1 MIKVNFRFSLI
12 ILLLAILGVA
22 SALNDTQLSEILAVN
37 QGPAFPYKEMLIY
50 IAGADKRVLFVPDGT
65 NDQCIKAAE
74 VRCDALEQQGIP
86 CIIYRLVSLDYDY
99 SGEGVEQGDSEGL
112 IPKGSKYNL
121 TIRVDANLEKVT
133 SDEDEYKKVMPEIE
147 KQIKSSNVNAKFVFL
162 VSRQGGGKF
171 VYTGNGGISKLERGT
186 THYAYLYN
194 DRVDKKVDM
203 LSGADLRNIE
213 RARQL
218 FIEYLGR
225 MDGGKLNERHLA
237 ELAARL
243 RALDSVLNSDGS
255 CKKCLEL
262 TKSCSHC
269 SNFVSSER
277 SREYYNLAK
286 KFRKYDVSIET
297 RISKH
302 VKKGVYASL
311 FVMSNVNDSRIPSFS
326 QSIRIGS
333 MGNVKSSTVVPSNL
347 GVNCQ
352 GLSEQDLV
360 LVRRMVSLF
369 NVYFEKVTLRSDYDE
384 LCIAVSQM
392 SKSFSDKSRRPVSP
406 YSVETCAAATALSLG
421 NFYPSFMSD
430 TGGLDPT
437 TENSLIIFCS
447 AVLRQEPLG
456 LVENLSPVYSPSGT
470 LVSPTGGKL
479 DAAIL
484 LIKSRSEEAV
494 ITSLLEGSTCSLRD
508 LFNAGWKFDKKLK
521 IWVRGNNNRIPL
533 PIMVRYGLTEDGKL
547 AAFSLEG
554 RDAYLYSKGADVLK
568 TDPVYTPTYSS
579 LIGDRCLSPSNVEN
593 LKNVSKVYEHET
605 LIELNEAKK
614 NVELAALNSRE
625 ASKTAAEAV
634 TKYEEAIENE
644 KKAMEL
650 AKLATEFKNYHDA
663 KLKAS
668 QRAAEL
674 AKLEERL
681 IDASE
686 KRARAANISAKALI
700 EASEAETRRR
710 EASNKARLAAERAT
724 EHIKAALD
732 IQKQLKLQLKQD
744 DKLRASYESA
754 IITEDRLRIA
764 HNEAQESLEKIIR
777 NEREIN
783 SNFEK
788 DMRLLIEEEERLR
801 KCIEEYASRRVALLQ
816 KLEEI
821 SAALTGKVEESK
833 RFRDKLRE
841 EARLKQERVE
851 AERAELGKL
860 SNLMLSQSAEVTAVS
875 VSIKESEI
883 LLKEM
888 ELIAEQKAKEA
899 EEAKQNF
906 VQMSIKIKE
915 LHTIYETLTIKVQ
928 GLSSNQKD
936 LEESVKT
943 AEQDLKHMLEK
954 LSEVEA
960 KISRLE
966 ESRAALDEKSKEAT
980 ELLAKE
986 TLLISKVEEI
996 KRRRS
1001 VRRQELEKL
1010 LKEQADVKSE
1020 ISALLVARNSAL
1032 SIIRKT
1038 LNDIEEARAAS
1049 QGKTAEMRS
1058 QYKKTS
1064 ILAEESMK
1072 SVESLREEV
1081 CRALSEEELKSKDLQ
1096 EKIKCVNRMDLE
1108 VRRAE
1113 DELSKF
1119 SQTPAP
1125 EVPLTPQAPRIK
1137 CEVIE

>member
-1 MIKVNFRFSLI
+1 MMVNFRFSLI
-12 ILLLAILGVA
+12 ILLLAILGVV
-22 SALNDTQLSEILAVN
+22 SALDGVQLSEILAVN
-37 QGPAFPYKEMLIY
+37 QGSTFPYKEMMFNVGEVEQR
-50 IAGADKRVLFVPDGT
+50 ALFVPEGT
-65 NDQCIKAAE
+65 NDECIKAAK
-74 VRCDALEQQGIP
+74 VRCDALEKQGIP
-86 CIIYRLVSLDYDY
+86 CIIYKLISLDFEY
-99 SGEGVEQGDSEGL
+99 SGQDEMKDLEL

-121 TIRVDANLEKVT
+121 TIKVDANLEDIT
-133 SDEDEYKKVMPEIE
+133 SNEEEYKKMIPEIE
-147 KQIKSSNVNAKFVFL
+147 KQIRGSNVSAKFVFL
-162 VSRQGGGKF
+162 ISRQGGGKF
-171 VYTGNGGISKLERGT
+171 IYTGNGGISKLERGT
-186 THYAYLYN
+186 SHYAYLYN
-194 DRVDKKVDM
+194 ARTDKNVDM

-218 FIEYLGR
+218 FIEHLGR
-225 MDGGKLNERHLA
+225 MDAGKLNEHQLS

-255 CKKCLEL
+255 CKECIEL
-262 TKSCSHC
+262 KKSCSHC
-269 SNFVSSER
+269 SNFVSSKR
-277 SREYYNLAK
+277 SREYYDLAK

-302 VKKGVYASL
+302 VKKGAYASL
-311 FVMSNVNDSRIPSFS
+311 FVMSNVNDSRIPSFN

-333 MGNVKSSTVVPSNL
+333 MGNVKSSVAVPSNL

-360 LVRRMVSLF
+360 IVRRMISLF
-369 NVYFEKVTLRSDYDE
+369 NTYFENVKLRSDYDE

-392 SKSFSDKSRRPVSP
+392 SKMFSDKSRKPVSP
-406 YSVETCAAATALSLG
+406 YSIETCAAATALSLG
-421 NFYPSFMSD
+421 NFYPSFMSE
-430 TGGLDPT
+430 TGGLDPV

-447 AVLRQEPLG
+447 AVLHQEPLG
-456 LVENLSPVYSPSGT
+456 LVDSLSPVYSPSGA

-479 DAAIL
+479 DATIL

-494 ITSLLEGSTCSLRD
+494 ITSLLEGGSCSLQD

-554 RDAYLYSKGADVLK
+554 RDAYLYSRGADVLK
-568 TDPVYTPTYSS
+568 TDPIYTPTYSS
-579 LIGDRCLSPSNVEN
+579 LIGDRCLSPSNIEN

-605 LIELNEAKK
+605 LVELNEAKK
-614 NVELAALNSRE
+614 NVELAALNSRA

-650 AKLATEFKNYHDA
+650 AKIATEFKNYHDA
-663 KLKAS
+663 KLRAS

-674 AKLEERL
+674 ARLEEKL

-686 KRARAANISAKALI
+686 KRAHAANISAKALMD
-700 EASEAETRRR
+700 ASEAEARRR
-710 EASNKARLAAERAT
+710 EASDKAKLAAEKAT

-732 IQKQLKLQLKQD
+732 IQKQLKLQLRND
-744 DKLRASYESA
+744 AKLSASYESA
-754 IITEDRLRIA
+754 VITEDRLRIA
-764 HNEAQESLEKIIR
+764 HNEAQESLEKIIM

-783 SNFEK
+783 SSFEK
-788 DMRLLIEEEERLR
+788 DMKLLLEEEERLR
-801 KCIEEYASRRVALLQ
+801 KCIEEYSSRRIALLS
-816 KLEEI
+816 KLEEMNT
-821 SAALTGKVEESK
+821 ALTGKVEESK
-833 RFRDKLRE
+833 RIRDQLRE
-841 EARLKQERVE
+841 EAKLKQKKVE

-860 SNLMLSQSAEVTAVS
+860 SDLMVSQSAEVTAVS

-888 ELIAEQKAKEA
+888 ESIAEQKAKEA
-899 EEAKQNF
+899 KEAKQNF

-915 LHTIYETLTIKVQ
+915 LHVIYETLTIKLQ
-928 GLSSNQKD
+928 SLSSNQKN

-943 AEQDLKHMLEK
+943 AEQDLKSMLER
-954 LSEVEA
+954 LSEVET
-960 KISRLE
+960 KISKLE
-966 ESRAALDEKSKEAT
+966 ETRAALDERSKEAI

-986 TLLISKVEEI
+986 TQLISKIEEI
-996 KRRRS
+996 NKKRS
-1001 VRRQELEKL
+1001 VRKQELEKL

-1064 ILAEESMK
+1064 MLAEESMK
-1072 SVESLREEV
+1072 SVESLKEEV
-1081 CRALSEEELKSKDLQ
+1081 CKALSEEELKSKDLQ

-1108 VRRAE
+1108 VKKAE
-1113 DELSKF
+1113 DELSRF

-1125 EVPLTPQAPRIK
+1125 EVPLTPQIPRIK